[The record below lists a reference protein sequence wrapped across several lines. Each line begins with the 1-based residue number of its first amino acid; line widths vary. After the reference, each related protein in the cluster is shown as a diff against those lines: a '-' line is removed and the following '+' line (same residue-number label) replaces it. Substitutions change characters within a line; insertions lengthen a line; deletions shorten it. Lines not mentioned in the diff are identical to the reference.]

1 MKRFKQWTTGLNPW
15 LPYFLTTFVFHVIRG
30 AAGDSF
36 IFGLASLILI
46 VDWKRLVR
54 WELPERLKFRKRYL
68 TIGLGFAALVL
79 FFSPRA
85 SIFDAVL
92 LLLIAPISIALVYY
106 RDHGPLPAD
115 SVALRRSVR
124 IWILILVSMA
134 LFELFAYIWANVF
147 KDDRNFP
154 TISVLMGPVLDS
166 SIGRTIFLLL
176 WMLAGA
182 YLLGMWRRRG

>member
-1 MKRFKQWTTGLNPW
+1 MNPW
-15 LPYFLTTFVFHVIRG
+15 LPYFLTTFVFQVIRG

-36 IFGLASLILI
+36 IFGLACLILI
-46 VDWKRLVR
+46 VDWKKLVR
-54 WELPERLKFRKRYL
+54 WELPERPKYRKRYL
-68 TIGLGFAALVL
+68 AVGLAFAAVVL

-85 SIFDAVL
+85 SIFDAIL
-92 LLLIAPISIALVYY
+92 LLVIAPISLALVYY

-115 SVALRRSVR
+115 SLSLRRSVR
-124 IWILILVSMA
+124 LWIFVVVSMA
-134 LFELFAYIWANVF
+134 VCELFAYIWANVF
-147 KDDRNFP
+147 KDDANFP

-166 SIGRTIFLLL
+166 SIGRTLFLLL